1 MELDHIAVAGASL
14 QDAAAYVEDAL
25 GVRLQDGGKH
35 DKFGT
40 HNRLLGLSD
49 GLYLE
54 AIATDPE
61 APNPGRP
68 RWFNLDNFSG
78 SPRLTNWI
86 CRVPDLDAALD
97 TLPAGLGEAIDLAR
111 GDLRWSMA
119 VPQTGVLPYDDVCP
133 AIIQWHG
140 DLHPA
145 KMLTPS
151 GCTLRRLNVSHPRA
165 RELAQV
171 LGTLS
176 HVDLLTGPA
185 GLQAEFQTPGGIRV
199 LE

>member
-25 GVRLQDGGKH
+25 GIRLQDGGKH

-86 CRVPDLDAALD
+86 CRVPDLNAALD

-176 HVDLLTGPA
+176 HVDLHTGPA
-185 GLQAEFQTPGGIRV
+185 GLQAEFQTPDGIRV